1 MTLALAE
8 AVKNSKNAAE
18 RSCNKGDKTI
28 RRYGDKSV
36 LIKTCHLEEQSD
48 VRVASSLKV
57 TQRLHLPMAN
67 FRSLRSKV
75 ASVQRTRFELI
86 HKPDRANLLIH
97 FFKHII
103 IKRSNFTPSH
113 HLGGCR

>member
-18 RSCNKGDKTI
+18 RSCNKGDMAI
-28 RRYGDKSV
+28 WRYGDKSV
-36 LIKTCHLEEQSD
+36 TLIKSCHPEERSDNSQPLEP
-48 VRVASSLKV
+48 
-57 TQRLHLPMAN
+57 LPTAN

-75 ASVQRTRFELI
+75 ALVQRTRFELI
-86 HKPDRANLLIH
+86 HKLNMANSLLH
-97 FFKHII
+97 LFKHII

-113 HLGGCR
+113 RLAKYR